1 MVAGSDCLNTSVE
14 AESMTDAAPTAV
26 TTHYDA
32 LLADRYTWMMGG
44 LDGCLSSARALLDAV
59 GLTEEGSGA
68 VLDLGAGAGYHAR
81 VLASRGFNVTAVDT
95 SDTLLKELGE
105 VCAGMPVRTLQTD
118 LLDEAKFSEHGPYVL
133 ILCVGDTLTHLS
145 SAKDIDSLVRMAA
158 RLLAPGGALLLQF
171 REQPGDLTPQDS
183 VIKMRAERDRI
194 MQCVL
199 HFAPERVW
207 VTDIV
212 HEWNG
217 QAWITT
223 KSTYPKLRVSTDALL
238 EIATTAGLN
247 IRFNDT
253 LLRQRV
259 LVLTRSDSK

>member
-1 MVAGSDCLNTSVE
+1 MADATQSV
-14 AESMTDAAPTAV
+14 TPV

-32 LLADRYTWMMGG
+32 LLAARYTWMMGG
-44 LDGCLSSARALLDAV
+44 LDGCVSSARALLDAV
-59 GLTEEGSGA
+59 GLTDEGSGA

-81 VLASRGFNVTAVDT
+81 VLASRGFTVTAVDT

-105 VCAGMPVRTLQTD
+105 GCAGMPVTTLQAD
-118 LLDEAKFSEHGPYVL
+118 LLDEPKFAALAPFEL
-133 ILCVGDTLTHLS
+133 ILCVGDTLTHLAS
-145 SAKDIDSLVRMAA
+145 MKEVDKLIRMAA

-171 REQPGDLTPQDS
+171 REQPKDLSPQDS

-199 HFAPERVW
+199 HFEPERVW
-207 VTDIV
+207 VTDVV

-217 QAWITT
+217 QAWLTT
-223 KSTYPKLRVSTDALL
+223 KSTYPKLRISTDVVL

-247 IRFNDT
+247 VRFNET
-253 LLRQRV
+253 LTRQRV

>member
-1 MVAGSDCLNTSVE
+1 MAE
-14 AESMTDAAPTAV
+14 ALPTVTPV

-32 LLADRYTWMMGG
+32 LLAARYTWMMGG
-44 LDGCLSSARALLDAV
+44 LDGCLSGAGALLDAV
-59 GLTEEGSGA
+59 GLTDEGSGA

-81 VLASRGFNVTAVDT
+81 VLASRGFAVTAVDT

-105 VCAGMPVRTLQTD
+105 VCAGLPVKTLQAD
-118 LLDEAKFSEHGPYVL
+118 LLDEAKFAALAPFVL

-145 SAKDIDSLVRMAA
+145 SMKDVDKLIRMAA

-171 REQPGDLTPQDS
+171 REQPKDLSPQDS
-183 VIKMRAERDRI
+183 IIKMRAERDRI

-199 HFAPERVW
+199 HFEQERVW
-207 VTDIV
+207 VTDVV

-217 QAWITT
+217 QAWLTT
-223 KSTYPKLRVSTDALL
+223 KSTYPKLRIPIDVVL

-247 IRFNDT
+247 VRFNET
-253 LLRQRV
+253 LTRQRV

>member
-1 MVAGSDCLNTSVE
+1 MAE
-14 AESMTDAAPTAV
+14 ALPTVTPV

-32 LLADRYTWMMGG
+32 LLAARYTWMMGG
-44 LDGCLSSARALLDAV
+44 LDGCLSGAGALLDAV
-59 GLTEEGSGA
+59 GLTDEGSGS

-81 VLASRGFNVTAVDT
+81 VLASRGFAVTAVDT

-105 VCAGMPVRTLQTD
+105 VCAGLPVKTLQAD
-118 LLDEAKFSEHGPYVL
+118 LLDEAKFAALAPFVL

-145 SAKDIDSLVRMAA
+145 SMKDVDKLIRMAA

-171 REQPGDLTPQDS
+171 REQPKDLSPQDS
-183 VIKMRAERDRI
+183 IIKMRAERDRI

-199 HFAPERVW
+199 HFEPDRVW
-207 VTDIV
+207 VTDV
-212 HEWNG
+212 AHEWNG

-223 KSTYPKLRVSTDALL
+223 KSTYPKLRIPMDALL

-253 LLRQRV
+253 LTRQRV

>member
-1 MVAGSDCLNTSVE
+1 MA
-14 AESMTDAAPTAV
+14 DAVPTAI

-32 LLADRYTWMMGG
+32 LLATRYTWMMGG

-59 GLTEEGSGA
+59 GLTDEGHGA

-95 SDTLLKELGE
+95 SDALLNELGE
-105 VCAGMPVRTLQTD
+105 VCAGLPVKTIQCD
-118 LLDEAKFSEHGPYVL
+118 LLDEAKFAEAGPFML
-133 ILCVGDTLTHLS
+133 ILCVGDTLTHLTS
-145 SAKDIDSLVRMAA
+145 VKDVDRLIRMAA
-158 RLLAPGGALLLQF
+158 RLLLPGGALLLQF
-171 REQPGDLTPQDS
+171 REQPRVLSPQES
-183 VIKMRAERDRI
+183 VITMRCERDRI

-199 HFAPERVW
+199 HFETDAAAERVW

-217 QAWITT
+217 QAWLTT
-223 KSTYPKLRVSTDALL
+223 KSTYPKLRLSPDALV
-238 EIATTAGLN
+238 EIATSAGLN
-247 IRFNDT
+247 IRFNET

-259 LVLTRSDSK
+259 IVLTRSDSK